1 MDLETGITVLL
12 AELQELRH
20 DIAALNDEVTGLHN
34 SVARFAETVADS
46 AAEPKTEMELLL
58 RTMVES
64 QIGFRQKLEHTHI
77 LLGQE
82 FGSLHHRMD
91 KLEKLV
97 LRKPVMWH
105 Y

>member
-20 DIAALNDEVTGLHN
+20 DIAVLNDEVTGLHN
-34 SVARFAETVADS
+34 SVARFVETAADS

-64 QIGFRQKLEHTHI
+64 QIGFGK
-77 LLGQE
+77 
-82 FGSLHHRMD
+82 S
-91 KLEKLV
+91 
-97 LRKPVMWH
+97 
-105 Y
+105 